1 MNLVPDQTPPVP
13 VVLHGDVLDDEVAF
27 PELLMSRHLQTVVTR
42 TLLVV
47 VVSAVQ
53 SKTVLVLGSNR
64 STYRS
69 TSEPPGVAL

>member
-13 VVLHGDVLDDEVAF
+13 VVLHGDVFDDEVTF

-53 SKTVLVLGSNR
+53 NKTVLVLSSNK
-64 STYRS
+64 
-69 TSEPPGVAL
+69 VC